1 MRAAGWA
8 SGQPTRVP
16 LLFSR
21 ENFTGNLSG
30 HINQQMQASKGG
42 ECKHLYY
49 IRTFLDRLI
58 ITI

>member
-30 HINQQMQASKGG
+30 YINQQIQAAGLK
-42 ECKHLYY
+42 
-49 IRTFLDRLI
+49 RW
-58 ITI
+58 